1 MKNKVSLSTTNKI
14 RWYES
19 SELLDIDFNTL
30 LFFST
35 LLYYQEIKPFLYKYI
50 TDIDLHRYLENINK
64 LIRSN

>member
-19 SELLDIDFNTL
+19 SELLDIDFNTF

-35 LLYYQEIKPFLYKYI
+35 LLYDQEIKPFLYKYI
-50 TDIDLHRYLENINK
+50 TDIDLHGYLENINK